1 MAETSI
7 ATTGWAHPWGQVGV
21 LSFTEVTSWGILY
34 YAFPVFLAPMGR
46 ELHWSQASLTG
57 AYSLALL
64 VSGIAG
70 LLVGRWLDHAR
81 NPRALMAVGALL
93 GVAGLVL
100 WARVS
105 TLGGFYGLW
114 ILLGLA
120 MAATLYEP
128 AFATVAA
135 WFPQRERALTVLTTC
150 GGLASVIYLP
160 VAALLVQH
168 VGWRPALLVLAGV
181 ILVGVGLPN
190 ALLLRPF
197 PSLQADTLL
206 VSTTVAAWR
215 TWRFWQLVLAFMLA
229 QMALVAVMVHLVPFL
244 GGRGIPAPLAATATG
259 LIGGVSLVGR
269 MVATWRST
277 ARTRATMTALIFL
290 VQAVGIIL
298 LLLVPGTM
306 GIIVFIVLFG
316 AGFGVIS
323 PARAGLV
330 ADRFGT
336 LIYGRVNGQL
346 ALAVTLARAAAPA
359 GASLLL
365 GWWGT
370 YPPVFGML
378 ALLSV
383 LGAIVLFLPVT
394 MDPIA

>member
-1 MAETSI
+1 MAETGI
-7 ATTGWAHPWGQVGV
+7 ASKAEEVHRWGQVGV

-34 YAFPVFLAPMGR
+34 YAFPVFLAPMQR
-46 ELHWSQASLTG
+46 ELHLSQASLTG

-81 NPRALMAVGALL
+81 SPRALMALGALL

-105 TLGGFYGLW
+105 ALGGFYGLW
-114 ILLGLA
+114 VVLGLA

-160 VAALLVQH
+160 VAALLVQRF
-168 VGWRPALLVLAGV
+168 GWRAALLMLAGL
-181 ILVGVGLPN
+181 ILLGVALPH
-190 ALLLRPF
+190 AVLLRPF
-197 PSLQADTLL
+197 PPAPAATPEARP
-206 VSTTVAAWR
+206 VAAAWR
-215 TWRFWQLVLAFMLA
+215 TWRFWQLVLAFILA
-229 QMALVAVMVHLVPFL
+229 QVAIAAMMIHLVPFL
-244 GGRGIPAPLAATATG
+244 SERGIAALLAATATG

-269 MVATWRST
+269 MLATWRST
-277 ARTRATMTALIFL
+277 AQTRAAMTALIFL
-290 VQAVGIIL
+290 VQAVGIGV
-298 LLLVPGTM
+298 LLLVPGTV
-306 GIIVFIVLFG
+306 GLLTFILLFG

-336 LIYGRVNGQL
+336 QMYGRINGQL

-365 GWWGT
+365 GWWGS
-370 YPPVFGML
+370 YPPVFGVL

-383 LGAIVLFLPVT
+383 LGAIVLFLPGGQS
-394 MDPIA
+394 